1 MKEKKVWWPKRKAM
15 AAIDKKIAELSEK
28 LKTADSLTDIQ
39 RYQHHLEQL
48 LDLRKKLE
56 KPKIPKEVWIEVLKV
71 AGMALA
77 LGAVIKYDR
86 DGHVLPNRLEK
97 WVPGPRL

>member
-1 MKEKKVWWPKRKAM
+1 MKEKKTWWPKKKAL
-15 AAIDKKIAELSEK
+15 AAIDKKIVQVSEQ
-28 LKTADSLTDIQ
+28 LKEATALTDIQ

-48 LDLRKKLE
+48 MDLKEKIK
-56 KPKIPKEVWIEVLKV
+56 KPKIPKEVLVEVLKMC
-71 AGMALA
+71 GMALA

-97 WVPGPRL
+97 WIPGPRL

>member
-1 MKEKKVWWPKRKAM
+1 MKEKKTWWAKKKAL
-15 AAIDKKIAELSEK
+15 AAIDKKIVQVSEQ
-28 LKTADSLTDIQ
+28 LKEATVLTDIQ

-48 LDLRKKLE
+48 MDLKEKIK
-56 KPKIPKEVWIEVLKV
+56 KPKIPKEVWVEVLKMC
-71 AGMALA
+71 GMALA

-97 WVPGPRL
+97 WIPGPRL

>member
-1 MKEKKVWWPKRKAM
+1 MKEKKTWWPKRKAM
-15 AAIDKKIAELSEK
+15 AAIDKKIAELSKKLSEAECLTDISRYQSHLDKLLELKEK
-28 LKTADSLTDIQ
+28 LK
-39 RYQHHLEQL
+39 
-48 LDLRKKLE
+48 

-97 WVPGPRL
+97 WIPGPKL

>member
-1 MKEKKVWWPKRKAM
+1 MKEKKTWWAKKKAL
-15 AAIDKKIAELSEK
+15 AAIDKKIVELSDK
-28 LKTADSLTDIQ
+28 MKQTDSLTDIS
-39 RYQHHLEQL
+39 RYQHHIDIL
-48 LDLRKKLE
+48 LDLREKLK

-77 LGAVIKYDR
+77 LGAVIKYDK

-97 WVPGPRL
+97 WVPGPKL

>member
-1 MKEKKVWWPKRKAM
+1 MKEKKTWWPKRKAL
-15 AAIDKKIAELSEK
+15 AALDKKIVEVSEK
-28 LKTADSLTDIQ
+28 LKMASVPTDIQ
-39 RYQHHLEQL
+39 RYEHQLDQL
-48 LDLRKKLE
+48 LDLREKIK
-56 KPKIPKEVWIEVLKV
+56 KPKIPKEVWIEFLKV

-97 WVPGPRL
+97 WIPGPKL